1 MSMPQAHFVDTP
13 DAVSAALGLICTL
26 NLSTP
31 ALFVDLHGIRVC
43 RNGRLCILEI
53 YVRPLDTVFMID
65 ITALDQLAFTTPAPA
80 QRPGTRRGPTLKHI
94 LERPDIPK
102 VFYDGKNDAD
112 NLFNVH
118 DVSLQGVI
126 DLQLYELAVR
136 IGSKRFFNPLS
147 LSIMNDIRPSESAQQ
162 QWSDWVNNG
171 QKSISP
177 DLGGDL
183 RVWDERPLRPEL
195 VNYCLAD
202 VVYLP
207 RLLDVYEAKLGNKPE
222 WRKKIELEC
231 QSRLKLAEDFA
242 YEANGKLMARA
253 PADWR

>member
-1 MSMPQAHFVDTP
+1 M
-13 DAVSAALGLICTL
+13 
-26 NLSTP
+26 
-31 ALFVDLHGIRVC
+31 
-43 RNGRLCILEI
+43 EI
-53 YVRPLDTVFMID
+53 FVRPLDTVFLID
-65 ITALDQLAFTTPAPA
+65 ITTLDQLAFNTAAAP
-80 QRPGTRRGPTLKHI
+80 QRSGTRRGPTLKYL
-94 LERPDIPK
+94 LECPDVPK
-102 VFYDGKNDAD
+102 VFYDVRNDAD
-112 NLFNVH
+112 NLLNAH
-118 DVSLQGVI
+118 DISLKGVI

-136 IGSKRFFNPLS
+136 VGSKRFFNPLS
-147 LSIMNDIRPSESAQQ
+147 LSIMNDIRPSESAQK
-162 QWSDWVNNG
+162 QWSDWINNG
-171 QKSISP
+171 QKAISP

-195 VNYCLAD
+195 INYCLAD

-207 RLLDVYEAKLGNKPE
+207 RLLDVYEAKLASKPE